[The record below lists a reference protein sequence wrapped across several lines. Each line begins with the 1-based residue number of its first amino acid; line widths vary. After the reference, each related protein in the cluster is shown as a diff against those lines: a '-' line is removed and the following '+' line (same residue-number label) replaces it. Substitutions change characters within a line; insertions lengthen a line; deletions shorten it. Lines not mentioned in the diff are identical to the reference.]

1 MNTLVTNETAAK
13 GYQELSPGK
22 RILLEAWQ
30 SWELKIGL
38 GILLVIFAAALLYPL
53 LFESD
58 AYTMDIM
65 NRNLPPLGMEG
76 SVLEQPL
83 GTDQL
88 GRDLL
93 ARSFIGLGYSLLIAV
108 PTVLLMFCIGCCIGI
123 VAGVRGGWVESV
135 AMRVTDA
142 QLAIPLILLAVTVLG
157 ITRPNVPLIVMV
169 LALAGWPLY
178 ARVARSV
185 AQSEMRREYIRA
197 ARVLGASEWRIVITC
212 IAPAVLPSIAFVAVL
227 DVARIM
233 IMEAVLGF
241 LGLGIQPPTPSF
253 GNMISEGRKYLVN
266 YWWIPTMPGVFLLVV
281 LTSINMVGASLERAR
296 NKIYKGAL

>member
-1 MNTLVTNETAAK
+1 MITLVTNETAAK